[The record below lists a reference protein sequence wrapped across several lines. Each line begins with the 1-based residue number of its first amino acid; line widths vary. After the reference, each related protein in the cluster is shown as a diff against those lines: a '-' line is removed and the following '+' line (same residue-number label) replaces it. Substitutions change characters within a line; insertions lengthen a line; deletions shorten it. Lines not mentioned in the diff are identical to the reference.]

1 MARLVL
7 SPRPRTRHK
16 VEVVDG
22 GKGTRDRTAV
32 LDVARGVLMSPQM
45 AEYRRERG
53 GGRGRGGKRRRR
65 KGRTTGTAS
74 ENRMMYIDSGEEEE
88 EVEKKR

>member
-53 GGRGRGGKRRRR
+53 GGRGRGGKR
-65 KGRTTGTAS
+65 K
-74 ENRMMYIDSGEEEE
+74 EEKEEGEDDGDG
-88 EVEKKR
+88 